1 MQESHFDEIR
11 PFLTGE
17 TLDTS
22 LSFPITHVDVK
33 TPTDRVTFLG
43 SLLENKTVL
52 HIGCADHLGVIDA
65 KIAAGEHL
73 HSALIETSKNVTGID
88 LNVEAIEH
96 LQGKYDIPDLH
107 ICILQYCLIAH
118 FLKNEPPSG
127 LSVIVIT
134 LAPSLNNQSL

>member
-22 LSFPITHVDVK
+22 LSFPITHLDVK
-33 TPTDRVTFLG
+33 TPTDRVIFLG
-43 SLLENKTVL
+43 TLLENKTVL

-88 LNVEAIEH
+88 LNVEAIKH
-96 LQGKYDIPDLH
+96 LQG
-107 ICILQYCLIAH
+107 
-118 FLKNEPPSG
+118 
-127 LSVIVIT
+127 
-134 LAPSLNNQSL
+134 

>member
-33 TPTDRVTFLG
+33 TPTDRITFLS

-52 HIGCADHLGVIDA
+52 HIQRRSSGCNRCKDC
-65 KIAAGEHL
+65 
-73 HSALIETSKNVTGID
+73 SR
-88 LNVEAIEH
+88 
-96 LQGKYDIPDLH
+96 
-107 ICILQYCLIAH
+107 
-118 FLKNEPPSG
+118 
-127 LSVIVIT
+127 
-134 LAPSLNNQSL
+134 